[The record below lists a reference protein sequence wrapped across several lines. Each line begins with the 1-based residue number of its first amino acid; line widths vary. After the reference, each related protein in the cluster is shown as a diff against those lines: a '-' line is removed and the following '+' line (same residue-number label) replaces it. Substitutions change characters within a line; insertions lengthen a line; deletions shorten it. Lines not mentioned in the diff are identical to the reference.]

1 MGRTLIGISDADAD
15 VLALPDVD
23 NRLTSTIEEAF
34 TQGHQ
39 SLSKEIAGFNLLEW
53 GFKPSDVKAKT
64 LYLYGSKDPVAAHRH
79 GSWWQKQLP
88 NARLEMSPKV
98 GHLLIFPVWKRVLAH
113 LLPQQRKK
121 KK

>member
-1 MGRTLIGISDADAD
+1 MIGISDADAD

-53 GFKPSDVKAKT
+53 EVKPSDVKAKT